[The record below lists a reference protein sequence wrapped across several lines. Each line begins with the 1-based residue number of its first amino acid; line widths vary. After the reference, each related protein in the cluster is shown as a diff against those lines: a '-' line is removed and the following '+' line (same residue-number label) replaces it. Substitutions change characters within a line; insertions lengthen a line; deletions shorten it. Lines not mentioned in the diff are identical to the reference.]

1 MAKKWCLPVLI
12 LLLLLSMVFTC
23 NAASREYYYDGAWHP
38 YDGNEFSLKV
48 NGKTLKTSMPPI
60 VFKDSSVVPARE
72 VFEHLGAEVNW
83 DGKNATVTVSYDKIE
98 IFLKINS
105 TKAKINGKTVSM
117 PIEPKIINEK
127 TMIPVRFVAEEIGL
141 LVDFDSKTDTV
152 LINSQEEIKET
163 PNENI
168 IEETEEKVKIKEIK
182 SRISSSKK
190 RATIT
195 IKTDSDD
202 AEYSVF
208 DMAEPDR
215 MVADIK
221 NSQNNTGIDSIKIDE
236 YNIEKI
242 RIGQQVDYTRIV
254 IDMIEMSE
262 YDVEMDGSDIIIT
275 IELVNPKTTEK
286 PGLVPVDPNA
296 DSHIKP
302 TESPESDETDIPQD
316 EPSDESSAKPEE
328 STDPSASPTPEPT
341 PPPINRYVTIDA
353 GHGGNDP
360 GTIYTDENG
369 EITAKEKDI
378 NLAVA
383 LLVKE
388 KLEKNDVKVHM
399 IRTTDTY
406 VDFEKVGKIANEKK
420 TSLFV
425 SIHTNS
431 APAPEAHGIEVWGYL
446 TGGSNYAGMTSKKLS
461 ENVLEG
467 LIEETDANDRGVKDG
482 KGLAVVHTS
491 EMPAAL
497 VELGFITNDEERENM
512 MDDEYREK
520 LAEGIVKGIL
530 KSLKQMGL

>member
-1 MAKKWCLPVLI
+1 MAKKWCLPLLI
-12 LLLLLSMVFTC
+12 LLLLFSMAFTC
-23 NAASREYYYDGAWHP
+23 NAAAREYYYDGAWHT
-38 YDGNEFSLKV
+38 YEGNEFSLKV

-60 VFKDSSVVPARE
+60 VFKDYSVVPARE
-72 VFEHLGAEVNW
+72 VFEHLGAKVDW
-83 DGKNATVTVSYDKIE
+83 DGKNATVTVSYDKTE
-98 IFLKINS
+98 IFLRINS
-105 TKAKINGKTVSM
+105 TIAKINGKTVTM

-141 LVDFDSKTDTV
+141 LVGFDSETDTV
-152 LINSQEEIKET
+152 LIDTEEVKDTMGDNIK
-163 PNENI
+163 
-168 IEETEEKVKIKEIK
+168 EETEEKVKIKEIK
-182 SRISSSKK
+182 SRISTAKK

-195 IKTDSDD
+195 IKTDKSD

-208 DMAEPDR
+208 EMSEPDR
-215 MVADIK
+215 IVADIK
-221 NSQNNTGIDSIKIDE
+221 NSQNKAGIDSIKIDE

-254 IDMIEMSE
+254 IDMVEMSE
-262 YDVEMDGSDIIIT
+262 YDVEVDGSDIIIT
-275 IELVNPKTTEK
+275 IALTKPQATAK

-296 DSHIKP
+296 DSHINP
-302 TESPESDETDIPQD
+302 TESPEPAETDV
-316 EPSDESSAKPEE
+316 PSDEPTSKPSDKPQET
-328 STDPSASPTPEPT
+328 TDPSASPTPEPT

-360 GTIYTDENG
+360 GTIYTNEEG
-369 EITAKEKDI
+369 EITSKEKDI

-399 IRTTDTY
+399 IRTTDKY
-406 VDFEKVGKIANEKK
+406 VDFEKVGKIANEKG

-431 APAPEAHGIEVWGYL
+431 APAPEAHGIEARGYL
-446 TGGSNYAGMTSKKLS
+446 TGGADYAGMTSKKLS

-467 LIEETDANDRGVKDG
+467 MIEETGANDRGVKDG
-482 KGLAVVHTS
+482 KGLAVINSS
-491 EMPAAL
+491 EMPATL
-497 VELGFITNDEERENM
+497 VELGFITNDKERENM

-530 KSLKQMGL
+530 KSLEEMGL